1 MSLIGG
7 TVFYTDIETNN
18 TYFLVTD
25 EVPQPNFY
33 TVKMHR
39 HNDETALGA
48 ILNGFKNELALNLDN
63 LRLGELAGWHM
74 KSDADLIALYTFE
87 VVNPAIFDHERLSML
102 GMHFANAKDLNSL
115 LTTVDMNGFG
125 RLD

>member
-1 MSLIGG
+1 MSLIAG
-7 TVFYTDIETNN
+7 TVFYTDNETNN

-25 EVPQPNFY
+25 EIPQPNFY

-48 ILNGFKNELALNLDN
+48 IINGFKNELALNIDN

-74 KSDADLIALYTFE
+74 RGDTDLIALYTFE
-87 VVNPAIFDHERLSML
+87 VVNPAIFNHERLSML

-115 LTTVDMNGFG
+115 LTTVDMNGVG